1 MSPKQPIIWITGASS
16 GIGAELAKQLSPRAN
31 RVVLFARRK
40 DRLDALAELLPN
52 VEPVALDLS
61 DAAAI
66 SQIIPQVMDEFGHPD
81 VLFNNAGFGD
91 YRPVAQITEI
101 EHQQIMQVNYHA
113 PASLI
118 HHVLPGMLKANHG
131 HVINIA
137 SIAAKFGPW
146 GHGPYAAAKAGLIAL
161 TQSLAIEHQG
171 IDVHFSYVCP
181 GIIKTE
187 FFDTHGYDTPHMQ
200 KQVAKHGIAVEKAVK
215 KIVKLLDKPRLE
227 LCVPGHYRMLDW
239 VKAISPSLA
248 MKLVA
253 GGSRPG
259 E

>member
-16 GIGAELAKQLSPRAN
+16 GIGAELARQLSARAN
-31 RVVLFARRK
+31 RVVLFARRM
-40 DRLDALAELLPN
+40 DRLTALTDLLPN
-52 VEPVALDLS
+52 AIAVSLDLNNPK
-61 DAAAI
+61 AI
-66 SQIIPQVMDEFGHPD
+66 AEIIPQVIDEHGQPD
-81 VLFNNAGFGD
+81 VLFNNAGFGE
-91 YRPVAQITEI
+91 YRPVAQITEA

-146 GHGPYAAAKAGLIAL
+146 GHGPYAAAKAGLVAL

-171 IDVHFSYVCP
+171 INVHFSYVCP

-200 KQVAKHGIAVEKAVK
+200 KQVAKHGIPVDKAVK
-215 KIVKLLDKPRLE
+215 KMVKLLDKPKLE
-227 LCVPGHYRMLDW
+227 LCVPGHYRMLDF
-239 VKAISPSLA
+239 VKALSPSLA

-253 GGSRPG
+253 GGSRPS